1 MQKSA
6 IIMGKILP
14 YLGIALT
21 VEMMLFILGQYHFH
35 AAFHKPILL
44 LTLSLIF
51 LLATSGLGAL
61 ISSFSTTQTQ
71 AVQFSVFF
79 LLPVF
84 LLSGAFAPV
93 SQLPF
98 GVRLFS
104 YAFPL
109 TYFCH
114 ACREINV
121 YSGGIA
127 NVAADL
133 ILLSLGALVTCL
145 IATLRPRQ
153 TEL

>member
-1 MQKSA
+1 M
-6 IIMGKILP
+6 
-14 YLGIALT
+14 
-21 VEMMLFILGQYHFH
+21 
-35 AAFHKPILL
+35 
-44 LTLSLIF
+44 
-51 LLATSGLGAL
+51 
-61 ISSFSTTQTQ
+61 
-71 AVQFSVFF
+71 
-79 LLPVF
+79 
-84 LLSGAFAPV
+84 

-153 TEL
+153 TELWDADAFRPCSQAPPNSRRIAKRTISSSSGNSGTGEMIAFYRILAQRIDWGLTGRGTGRCLKAHPDTTVA